1 MRRVLR
7 EHLPRICARSGVMS
21 VLLALIVAGCT
32 GEVTREP
39 TKRVEPTTIAQPA
52 SPTPMRTPAAAP
64 SPTRMATPSPTPR
77 RPTPTPTPP
86 SLPPLITSGRPE
98 TGIVALTFDQG
109 VKGPGETPRV
119 LDILREAQASST
131 FFVIG
136 VWAENNPE
144 LLRRMVAE
152 GHELANHTYDH
163 PDLRQL
169 SDQQIAE
176 QLEHTERIV
185 QQAVGKSTKPY
196 MRPPSSAY
204 DNRVLA
210 AVNRLGYAMVCWSLD
225 STDWRAESTSASV
238 VEWVVGKA
246 KAGDIIVFHGY
257 SPKTA
262 AALPDV
268 VRGLKQKGYRLGTV
282 SQVLGR

>member
-7 EHLPRICARSGVMS
+7 EDLTRICAYWGVAS
-21 VLLALIVAGCT
+21 LLLAVIVPGCT
-32 GEVTREP
+32 GQITGEP
-39 TKRVEPTTIAQPA
+39 TKLVEPTTIAQPV
-52 SPTPMRTPAAAP
+52 SLTPTRTPTVAP
-64 SPTRMATPSPTPR
+64 SPTRTATPSPTPQ
-77 RPTPTPTPP
+77 RPTPTPAPP
-86 SLPPLITSGRPE
+86 PLPPLITAGRPE
-98 TGIVALTFDQG
+98 TGVVALTFDQG

-119 LDILREAQASST
+119 LDILREARASST

-136 VWAENNPE
+136 VWAENNLD

-163 PDLRQL
+163 PDLRQI

-185 QQAVGKSTKPY
+185 QQAVGESTKPY

-204 DNRVLA
+204 DDRVLA
-210 AVNRLGYAMVCWSLD
+210 AVNRLGYTMVCWSLD
-225 STDWRAESTSASV
+225 STDWRAESTPASV

-246 KAGDIIVFHGY
+246 KPGDIIVFHGY

-262 AALPDV
+262 AALPDI